1 MLQTHKKVAIHGL
14 AGGRLILTEEEILD
28 EVTSKAKYHGEGG
41 GSRQHLCEGRRGRLC
56 QLASNTRRITF
67 ILRADTGSSA

>member
-1 MLQTHKKVAIHGL
+1 MLQAHQKVTIHGL
-14 AGGRLILTEEEILD
+14 AGGGLILTEEEFLD
-28 EVTSKAKYHGEGG
+28 EVTSKAKYCGEGG

-67 ILRADTGSSA
+67 VLRADTSRSG